1 MVPQKRFDARPWVAG
16 LCGAAVVA
24 AAVLAWLYRDALD
37 LATIEAFVGGLGVW
51 APIGYVVL
59 YALGTVA
66 MVPGSLFDTAGGVL
80 FGPVLGSVVNLIGGS
95 LGAFLAFF
103 AARYVAGDWVEE
115 RAGRRVREIKRSVE
129 AEGWRFVAMVRL
141 VPVFPYIVFNYL
153 LGLTRVS
160 FWQYAVTTV
169 VCMAP
174 STVVYTWL
182 GHAGRNLV
190 SGEAGD
196 KPIRYALIFLG
207 VAGVALFLPRLVK
220 RWQGAGTQAGE
231 AAGEAGDGITE
242 ESGENG
248 SGTGTVVD
256 RAARGPYEPRQEK
269 TREPL

>member
-1 MVPQKRFDARPWVAG
+1 MIPSKRFDARPWIAG
-16 LCGAAVVA
+16 FCGAAIVA
-24 AAVLAWLYRDALD
+24 AMALAWWYSDALE
-37 LATIEAFVGGLGVW
+37 LETIEAWVGSLGLW

-59 YALGTVA
+59 YAVGTVA
-66 MVPGSLFDTAGGVL
+66 MVPGSLFDTLGGAL
-80 FGPVLGSVVNLIGGS
+80 FGPVVGSIVNLIGGS
-95 LGAFLAFF
+95 IGAFLAFF

-115 RAGRRVREIKRSVE
+115 RSGPRVREIKRSVE

-141 VPVFPYIVFNYL
+141 VPVFPYTVFNYL
-153 LGLTRVS
+153 LGLTRIS

-196 KPIRYALIFLG
+196 EPIRYALMFLG
-207 VAGVALFLPRLVK
+207 VAAVVLFLPRLVK
-220 RWQGAGTQAGE
+220 RWQSR
-231 AAGEAGDGITE
+231 GDVA

-248 SGTGTVVD
+248 AGTGAVVD
-256 RAARGPYEPRQEK
+256 SAARGPYEPRQHR